1 MAVKNPNCAVVILA
15 AGRGERMKSLGV
27 KPLLEI
33 AGKKMLAYSL
43 GLARNFEPSKIVV
56 ALSEEAKSGTDLL
69 NSQEKSVIVP
79 PLGTLESATRALEV
93 METEPKWLLLCQADD
108 AVFYREDIFQ
118 DLLNLAEQQHVNIA
132 VTAVIVTAPLPLGPI
147 EIENGMMTNFSFDR
161 DTPSPKHVLSGTYLI
176 NTTTLKKYDPLV
188 VPTEKGE
195 RTVVHLIKASL
206 EAGERIAVLEIPERE
221 WSIINTPEDL
231 MRARSRKE
239 ANA

>member
-1 MAVKNPNCAVVILA
+1 MAVKNPSCSVVILA
-15 AGRGERMKSLGV
+15 AGRGERMRSLGV

-43 GLARNFEPSKIVV
+43 DLARNFKPSEIVV

-69 NSQEKSVIVP
+69 NGQEKSVIVP
-79 PLGTLESATRALEV
+79 PLGTLESAIRALEV
-93 METEPKWLLLCQADD
+93 METEPMWLLFCQADD

-118 DLLNLAEQQHVNIA
+118 DLLNLAERQNVNIA
-132 VTAVIVTAPLPLGPI
+132 TTAVKVTAPLPLGPI
-147 EIENGMMTNFSFDR
+147 EIEDGMMTSFSFDR
-161 DTPSPKHVLSGTYLI
+161 STPPPKFVLSGIYLI
-176 NTTTLKKYDPLV
+176 KTASLKKYEPQII
-188 VPTEKGE
+188 PAEKGE
-195 RTVVHLIKASL
+195 RTLVHLIKASL